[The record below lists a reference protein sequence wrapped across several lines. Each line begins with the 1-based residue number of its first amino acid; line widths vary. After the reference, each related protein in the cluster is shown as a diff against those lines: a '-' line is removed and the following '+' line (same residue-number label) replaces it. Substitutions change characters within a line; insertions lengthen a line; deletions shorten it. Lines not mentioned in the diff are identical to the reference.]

1 MERWMSA
8 GGSNRAVVAALSANM
23 GIAVAKFVA
32 YGFTGSAS
40 MLAEGVH
47 SVADSGNQVLLL
59 VGGRAAK
66 KKADAEHP
74 FGYGRERFVYAFIVS
89 VVLFS
94 VGGLFACY
102 EGIHKI
108 THPEKVDHW
117 YWAVGVLFFAICLEG
132 MSFRTAIQESN
143 RLREGESWA
152 GFIRHATV
160 PEPPIVLLE
169 DFGALIGLALAL
181 IGVGLAVITGNG
193 VWDGI
198 GTLSIGVLL
207 VCIAIVLAVE
217 MKSLLIGEG
226 ASKTDVRLIRDAA
239 VDGDTVTGVIH
250 LRTMFLGPEELLVA
264 MKIAVEHD
272 ETAAEVATAIDA
284 AEARIRAAVPEAR
297 LIYLEPDIR
306 RAEPKQGAGTVA
318 EPAPVK

>member
-1 MERWMSA
+1 MGA
-8 GGSNRAVVAALSANM
+8 GGSNKAVVAALAANM

-47 SVADSGNQVLLL
+47 SVADSGNQCLLL
-59 VGGRAAK
+59 VGGRRAK
-66 KKADAEHP
+66 RSASTEHP

-94 VGGLFACY
+94 VGGLFAVY
-102 EGIHKI
+102 EGVHKV

-117 YWAVGVLFFAICLEG
+117 YWAVGVLLFAIVLEG
-132 MSFRTAIQESN
+132 LSFRTAVHESN
-143 RLREGESWA
+143 HLRQGESWI
-152 GFIRHATV
+152 GFIRHAKV
-160 PEPPIVLLE
+160 PELPIVLLE

-181 IGVGLAVITGNG
+181 IGIGLAVVTGNG
-193 VWDGI
+193 RWDGV
-198 GTLSIGVLL
+198 GTLCIGVLL
-207 VCIAIVLAVE
+207 VCIAMILAIE

-226 ASKTDVRLIRDAA
+226 ASAIDVSDIRAAA

-250 LRTMFLGPEELLVA
+250 LRTMYLGPEELLVA
-264 MKIAVEHD
+264 MKIAVQHD
-272 ETAAEVATAIDA
+272 DTASEVAAAIDA

-306 RAEPKQGAGTVA
+306 RAATPESATSAGSA
-318 EPAPVK
+318 A

>member
-1 MERWMSA
+1 MSS
-8 GGSNRAVVAALSANM
+8 GGSSKAVVAALSANM

-59 VGGRAAK
+59 VGARAAK
-66 KKADAEHP
+66 KEADAEHP
-74 FGYGRERFVYAFIVS
+74 FGYSRERFVYAFIVS

-102 EGIHKI
+102 EGIHKVA
-108 THPEKVDHW
+108 HPEKVDHW
-117 YWAVGVLFFAICLEG
+117 YWAVGVLLFAICLEG
-132 MSFRTAIQESN
+132 MSFRTAVQESN
-143 RLREGESWA
+143 HLREGESWV

-160 PEPPIVLLE
+160 PELPIVLLE

-193 VWDGI
+193 VWDGV

-226 ASKTDVRLIRDAA
+226 ASKTDVRLIREAA
-239 VDGDTVTGVIH
+239 VDGDTVTSVIH

-264 MKIAVEHD
+264 MKIAVEHED
-272 ETAAEVATAIDA
+272 TAVEIATAIDA

-306 RAEPKQGAGTVA
+306 RAEPKQGSGTVVTP
-318 EPAPVK
+318 EPVV

>member
-1 MERWMSA
+1 MSH
-8 GGSNRAVVAALSANM
+8 GESNKAVVAALASNM
-23 GIAVAKFVA
+23 GIAASKFVA
-32 YGFTGSAS
+32 FAVTGSAS

-66 KKADAEHP
+66 KKADEEHP

-108 THPEKVDHW
+108 QHPEAIESW
-117 YWAVGVLFFAICLEG
+117 YWAVGVLGFAILLEG
-132 MSFRTAIQESN
+132 LSFRTAIQESN
-143 RLREGESWA
+143 KLRGGDTWV

-160 PEPPIVLLE
+160 PELPIVLLE
-169 DFGALIGLALAL
+169 DFAALIGLALAL
-181 IGVGLAVITGNG
+181 GGVALAVATGDG

-207 VCIAIVLAVE
+207 VAVAFILAVE

-226 ASKTDVRLIRDAA
+226 AATDEVRLIREAA
-239 VDGDTVTGVIH
+239 VDGRTVTKVIH
-250 LRTMFLGPEELLVA
+250 LRTMYLGPEELLVA
-264 MKIAVEHD
+264 IKIAVPGND
-272 ETAAEVATAIDA
+272 TAADIAAAIDS
-284 AEARIRAAVPEAR
+284 AEDRIRAAVPAAR
-297 LIYLEPDIR
+297 LIYVEPDIHYADR
-306 RAEPKQGAGTVA
+306 PFDPAEDALD
-318 EPAPVK
+318 E